1 MIATTLV
8 LGIFI
13 LLGSALFTGKIAEEI
28 VDRKLYESIKDNEI
42 DKDIMKEISDEM
54 FNNWINDTKWA
65 NDQENNCNI

>member
-13 LLGSALFTGKIAEEI
+13 FLGSALFTGKIAEEI